1 MLESI
6 VVPANLLTF
15 PLSPDAVRLLRDADE
30 RISDFTRRQRPWVEN
45 FAVCDFR
52 LVDAALAWIGEADL
66 ARGERFCEWGSGFG
80 VVAMLAALRGWDSFG
95 IEVEPVLV
103 DEAQS
108 LAEDHEIEVIFAA
121 GSFIPEGGEDSL
133 QIVDD
138 ISHIDMDCPSGY
150 DDLDADVADFD
161 LFFAFPWPGEHAYWE
176 AVFDRYAAEGALL
189 LTYHGIES
197 REVDSLKLQRK
208 VGQIDRIDETN

>member
-1 MLESI
+1 MLEPISVPGDLWSI
-6 VVPANLLTF
+6 

-30 RISDFTRRQRPWVEN
+30 RIADFTRRQRPWVEN

-52 LVDAALAWIGEADL
+52 LVDAALAWIGETDL

-80 VVAMLAALRGWDSFG
+80 VVAMLAALRGWDSYG
-95 IEVEPVLV
+95 IEVEPALV
-103 DEAQS
+103 DEAVS
-108 LAEDHEIEVIFAA
+108 LAEDHEIEVAFAA
-121 GSFIPEGGEDSL
+121 GSFIPNGGEDLL

-161 LFFAFPWPGEHAYWE
+161 LFFAFPWPGEHACWE
-176 AVFDRYAAEGALL
+176 AVFDRFASVGALL

-197 REVDSLKLQRK
+197 RQHESLKLQRK
-208 VGQIDRIDETN
+208 VGQN